1 MPGDWGFPNPAT
13 PPGSSTYYS
22 LRLAP
27 ANRRDGLAALYGW
40 RYQLQ
45 AVLDQVTDTA
55 VAVAKLRW
63 WQDELARTVAGTGS
77 HPLSRQLGP
86 VIDQR
91 GLPLEP
97 FLAMIRGAAA
107 IIERRQPRDPDA
119 LTAAAAQDL
128 GALFELLTRTAGD
141 QGLAQIDR
149 ARRLGAYTTLVYQ
162 IRDCGRLLRRGRCE
176 FISTQQL
183 DALGLNPADLAQPTQ
198 RHHLPAILSALADH
212 ARRLRGERREPDGL
226 SMPIRIRVR
235 LADLLLDEL
244 AAGAFDLADQ
254 RIALTPLR
262 KLWHAW
268 RESRQPPHRSPNA
281 IENPHP
287 WNKHPYP

>member
-226 SMPIRIRVR
+226 STPIRIRVR

>member
-27 ANRRDGLAALYGW
+27 ISRRDGLAALYGW

-45 AVLDQVTDTA
+45 SVLVQVTDAA
-55 VAVAKLRW
+55 VAAAKLRW

-77 HPLSRQLGP
+77 HPLTRQLGP
-86 VIDQR
+86 VIDR
-91 GLPLEP
+91 LGLPAAP
-97 FLAMIRGAAA
+97 FLAMTHGAAA
-107 IIERRQPRDPDA
+107 IIERRRPRDPDA
-119 LTAAAAQDL
+119 LTAAAEQDL
-128 GALFELLTRTAGD
+128 GALFELLTRAAGD
-141 QGLAQIDR
+141 QDPAQIDR

-162 IRDCGRLLRRGRCE
+162 IRDCGWLLRRERYE
-176 FISTQQL
+176 FVSTAQL
-183 DALGLNPADLAQPTQ
+183 TARGLQPADLTRPTHRQ
-198 RHHLPAILSALADH
+198 HLPVILSELAAH
-212 ARRLRGERREPDGL
+212 ARRLRGERRDPEGL
-226 SMPIRIRVR
+226 PTPIRIRVR

-244 AAGAFDLADQ
+244 AASAFDLADQ

-268 RESRQPPHRSPNA
+268 RESRQPPPRSPNA

-287 WNKHPYP
+287 WNKNPHP

>member
-63 WQDELARTVAGTGS
+63 WQDELARTVAGSGS

-97 FLAMIRGAAA
+97 FLAMTRGAAA

>member
-27 ANRRDGLAALYGW
+27 TSRRDGLAALYGW
-40 RYQLQ
+40 RYQVQ

-55 VAVAKLRW
+55 VAAAKLRW

-77 HPLSRQLGP
+77 HPLSRQLGQ
-86 VIDQR
+86 VIDQH
-91 GLPLEP
+91 GLPTEP
-97 FLAMIRGAAA
+97 FLAMTRGAAA
-107 IIERRQPRDPDA
+107 IIERRRPRDPDA

-128 GALFELLTRTAGD
+128 GALFELLTRAAGD
-141 QGLAQIDR
+141 PGPAQIDR

-162 IRDCGRLLRRGRCE
+162 IRDCGRLLRRGRDE
-176 FISTQQL
+176 FVSTQQL
-183 DALGLNPADLAQPTQ
+183 DALGLNPGDLARPTQ
-198 RHHLPAILSALADH
+198 RHHLPPILSALADH

-226 SMPIRIRVR
+226 STPIRIRVR

-268 RESRQPPHRSPNA
+268 RESRQPPHRSPNT

-287 WNKHPYP
+287 WN

>member
-27 ANRRDGLAALYGW
+27 TSRRDGLAALYGW

-45 AVLDQVTDTA
+45 AVLNQVTDTA

-86 VIDQR
+86 IINQH
-91 GLPLEP
+91 GLPTAP
-97 FLAMIRGAAA
+97 FLAMTRGAAA
-107 IIERRQPRDPDA
+107 IIERRQPPDPDA
-119 LTAAAAQDL
+119 LTAAAVQDL
-128 GALFELLTRTAGD
+128 GALFELLTGAAGNPSP
-141 QGLAQIDR
+141 AQLDR

-162 IRDCGRLLRRGRCE
+162 IRDCGWLLRRERYE
-176 FISTQQL
+176 FVSTQQL
-183 DALGLNPADLAQPTQ
+183 TARGLNAADLSRPTH
-198 RHHLPAILSALADH
+198 RHHLPAILSELAAH
-212 ARRLRGERREPDGL
+212 ARRLRGARREADGL
-226 SMPIRIRVR
+226 STPIRIRVR

-262 KLWHAW
+262 KFWHAW
-268 RESRQPPHRSPNA
+268 RESRQPRPRSPNA
-281 IENPHP
+281 NENPHP
-287 WNKHPYP
+287 WNQNSGP